1 MGNGEWNSAFRIPQS
16 EFSLLFEQMSVHSHQ
31 RPSTGGRR
39 ELRAAFFL
47 TVAMMLIEFI
57 AGWRSG
63 SLALLADAGHMLA
76 DAAALA
82 LSLFAAWFATRPAT
96 PEKTYGYY
104 RTEILAA
111 LANGLALLLIVIWI
125 FVRALHRLQHPLPI
139 PGGLMITVAV
149 IGLAVNLFCGWLL
162 QAQRSTNLN
171 VQGAWLNVMSDA
183 LGSVGVII
191 AGLMIR
197 RSGWT
202 SADPLASMLIG
213 VLITVNAWNL
223 VTQSVNILLEGTPG
237 HLRIPEVVNAM
248 RAIPGICEVHD
259 VHLWTITTGL
269 DAMSGHVIVDD
280 ASRST
285 EILARLN
292 ALLSERFG
300 ITHTTFQLEPSDGHE
315 AIHAHG

>member
-1 MGNGEWNSAFRIPQS
+1 
-16 EFSLLFEQMSVHSHQ
+16 MSIHSHQ
-31 RPSTGGRR
+31 RQATGGKR
-39 ELRAAFFL
+39 ELRLALLL
-47 TVAMMLIEFI
+47 TVAMMFIEFI

-111 LANGLALLLIVIWI
+111 LANGLTLLLIVVWI
-125 FVRALHRLQHPLPI
+125 FVRAAGRLRHPLPV
-139 PGGLMITVAV
+139 PSGLMITVAV
-149 IGLAVNLFCGWLL
+149 IGLSVNLLSGWLL
-162 QAQRSTNLN
+162 RAPRATNLN

-183 LGSVGVII
+183 LGSIGVII
-191 AGLMIR
+191 AGLTIR
-197 RSGWT
+197 WFGWT
-202 SADPLASMLIG
+202 AADPLASMVIG

-223 VTQSVNILLEGTPG
+223 IAQSVNILLEGTPG
-237 HLRIPEVVNAM
+237 HLRIPEVTQAM
-248 RAIPGICEVHD
+248 RAIPGIREVHD

-269 DAMSGHVIVDD
+269 DAMSGHVIVEDP
-280 ASRST
+280 SRSA
-285 EILARLN
+285 EILSRLN

-300 ITHTTFQLEPSDGHE
+300 ITHTTFQLEPSDGRNTG
-315 AIHAHG
+315 HAHG